1 MRIEQMFSC
10 RVSFYWELMW
20 PFTVQWL
27 PVDSYLYSI
36 RLAEGVRFS
45 SLFLKVA

>member
-10 RVSFYWELMW
+10 RVSFLLGALW

-27 PVDSYLYSI
+27 PVDSYPYSI